1 MPLLYALPLIPPDT
15 TYWAWGLPVMC
26 LCFSPD
32 IVWLIIGLVISRS
45 FHDEDQALA
54 GGVMQAAGL
63 VGRAM
68 GLALAAAVQVGSHI
82 CVKSTCNVDF

>member
-1 MPLLYALPLIPPDT
+1 MRLLYALPLIPPDT

-26 LCFSPD
+26 LA
-32 IVWLIIGLVISRS
+32 
-45 FHDEDQALA
+45 HDEDQALA

-82 CVKSTCNVDF
+82 CVKITCNVNF